1 MALSDYELEMVAK
14 LTDQVTPVL
23 NKINKELSKELPVP
37 KVDDSPLKKL
47 YSSFINLTSSVQGL
61 AKLYAGSKL
70 VGYIIGFG
78 KACLS
83 ASSDMTEL
91 QNVTDQ
97 VFGQMAD
104 DVQQFAEKSGAEMG
118 RSIYAMKKYVSDMG
132 AVIKGLGGFD
142 TSKIKEMSENL
153 ASLAVDIG
161 SFKNID
167 DEQAFNALRG
177 GIVGETEALK
187 TLGIVINDTVMAE
200 YARNKGIKEKWV
212 NLDASTKA
220 ELRYQALL
228 EKTSFM
234 QGDAARTIDSYA
246 NQLKVFE
253 ANMNNLTTTIG
264 NKFTNA
270 TAGALSGINNLLSGL
285 NDLLN
290 QKGVDDY
297 WSQFIDESE
306 HARNMVEEYI
316 NLSKKALDNSITS
329 EEESKRLS
337 MYEELKS
344 LYPDI
349 IGSISSEASEYQK
362 VADSLDDINKKL
374 KEKIF
379 NQLNE
384 DNMKEYLQSQK
395 KSFEKIAQFK
405 ADLQKEISNVEKAG
419 LSLKNGLT
427 KSLISDLSKFI
438 GKNNLTDGTVDK
450 NAIIDEI
457 KKVLKQHGE
466 DGNGKQ
472 ASILLEHI
480 DGLTSGIAKIN
491 STVERSKESIQ
502 KQQEKFNVKTDALK
516 LMLGDYESNSY
527 DFMNDINDN
536 ISDLHKL
543 GEQTKN
549 DLKSNAN
556 KNTADLSK
564 KINQDSLSIIDN
576 QGRVQEV
583 ITGHTTDRSID
594 EIFEIQKVGASVSA
608 FVNGVNT
615 TFKNLGDGKY
625 EVSTGAGNKDSVMYV
640 NGEKIFTN
648 QTKIMTE
655 QEAKKM
661 LKENYK
667 IQAPKKQQIS
677 RSSSNDSKSKSKGRK
692 DKKESGTKEKTYAD
706 KLKDI
711 NDSLSKKWEDILLN
725 LEKTIRELN
734 LRIDSDKLKTI
745 LEKTK
750 KVYELNLGNIAT
762 FSNNGFFNPLE
773 TLQEQLKAY
782 DDYIKQL
789 QANFKYTNDKSL
801 QDKIKQEIEN
811 TKKQSEKVKLE
822 LLEQT
827 TLKNTNELN
836 LSKSNG
842 WVDNLEYLNSQ
853 LNIYNEKLKNYQS
866 LFNEIKDESL
876 KGKIKTD
883 IDNLKNTIKET
894 QNELKNE
901 TVIEEL
907 RKIIEELN
915 DVYTGDTKEQ
925 VLNLSRELA
934 NKKKAKIDNRTDLT
948 DIQKYEEKIKVDEEF
963 NTNVEKVGL
972 YTEKINISASNYILN
987 IKKTF
992 EDLKDKIEKSDKS
1005 SELDIEFKMN
1015 DTVSDKDYIE
1025 KLKEKKARID
1035 EEYKT
1040 LKDSYV
1046 NGFDSL
1052 DKNLKFMIDNA
1063 TGTDTLDKI
1072 TNLLNEH
1079 NFNKEDTDK
1088 LTTLKTALDKMKN
1101 ASSKSNELKEV
1112 IKKAEEFKKIV
1123 TEYVQFTF
1131 ENIKKAFKNIVKNS
1145 DDSEVGGE
1153 VLDLFSNKIAG
1164 VASFATGDIAGGV
1177 KAIVNEFV
1185 DMGSRLVGIL
1195 FGDNKAEKAKKDY
1208 EARSKELDDNTRA
1221 LRELRDTMKDIQG
1234 DLVKSASENTSNKNL
1249 ELYKNMST
1257 EMNKVFANNFNPK
1270 VLVNGVAERSQKR
1283 GFWNGLLSIFTL
1295 GASNLISHKRENVA
1309 YTKNFS
1315 DVMKFDA
1322 QNSNDLEKIYNEK
1335 IKNLNSEDLKK
1346 FLDKEGG
1353 AITQWDLVDVN
1364 SNLDQIKQQ
1373 FLNKIQDLRKQEQET
1388 EKFYTNAIYE
1398 SFEGVSTLDKKAKK
1412 KEMLDKMKSLAKDND
1427 DLEKM
1432 IPEFEKKID
1441 EMLDK
1446 EDKIV
1451 TAFNDTRETITKNLS
1466 DGKNVIESLANGLGS
1481 YFGKLRNNLAK
1492 IKYDLEFRELDGLE
1506 TKFENKFKE
1515 VAEALVKIRL
1525 ESGKTLKDLDPKH
1538 LDFSSLFKQ
1547 LKETEK
1553 VSTDMRDII
1562 QELRRQ
1568 AKMQGI
1574 SDEMIDQMLPLDKIT
1589 NKAQELSD
1597 ILKQA
1602 MTVAIDTNSFEQFN
1616 MSIGDGI
1623 YKSAKDALIKSFSE
1637 SSVYQNLIK
1646 KYMNTEDME
1655 QKLSG
1660 ASTLKEAYET
1670 IKKELDNFE
1679 TKLKSE
1685 GLGFR
1690 ETNASSGEY
1699 LGGMTNK
1706 SLPSSNIVSKCIDFK
1721 VEVNV
1726 DNRGFLAVED
1736 LTKTIFDKFRAEEIL
1751 RKSKEV

>member
-23 NKINKELSKELPVP
+23 NKINKELSKELPAP

-61 AKLYAGSKL
+61 AAVYAGSKL
-70 VGYIIGFG
+70 VGSVLNFG

-104 DVQQFAEKSGAEMG
+104 DVQQFAEKSGVEMG

-142 TSKIKEMSENL
+142 TSQIKEMSENL

-253 ANMNNLTTTIG
+253 ANMNNITTTIG

-316 NLSKKALDNSITS
+316 NLSKKALDSSLTS

-362 VADSLDDINKKL
+362 VADSLDDINSKL
-374 KEKIF
+374 KQKVLM
-379 NQLNE
+379 QLNE
-384 DNMKEYLQSQK
+384 DNMKEFAKTQQK
-395 KSFEKIAQFK
+395 EYEKIAGLKQ
-405 ADLQKEISNVEKAG
+405 DIQKELANFQKAG
-419 LSLKNGLT
+419 LDLKNGVT
-427 KSLISDLSKFI
+427 ESLIKDLDKFKHVKLDDNKALETAMKDI
-438 GKNNLTDGTVDK
+438 K
-450 NAIIDEI
+450 EI
-457 KKVLKQHGE
+457 LKQHGE
-466 DGNGKQ
+466 DGTDKQ
-472 ASILLEHI
+472 ARILLDRIAPLTFKI
-480 DGLTSGIAKIN
+480 DRINNQITKSEDVIKAGL
-491 STVERSKESIQ
+491 
-502 KQQEKFNVKTDALK
+502 EKSNLKSEALK
-516 LMLGDYESNSY
+516 NMLGDYGVKTG
-527 DFMNDINDN
+527 DLLDGINDGLH
-536 ISDLHKL
+536 DLHKL

-625 EVSTGAGNKDSVMYV
+625 EVSTGAGNKDSVMYI
-640 NGEKIFTN
+640 NGEKVFTN
-648 QTKIMTE
+648 QTKIMSE
-655 QEAKKM
+655 QEAKK
-661 LKENYK
+661 LLQKNYK
-667 IQAPKKQQIS
+667 IQAPQKQQIS
-677 RSSSNDSKSKSKGRK
+677 RSSSNDSKSKSKGKK

-725 LEKTIRELN
+725 LEKTIGELN
-734 LRIDSDKLKTI
+734 LRINSDKLKTI

-750 KVYELNLGNIAT
+750 KVHELNLENIAN

-789 QANFKYTNDKSL
+789 QSNFKYTNDKSL

-907 RKIIEELN
+907 RKIIDDLN
-915 DVYTGDTKEQ
+915 DVYKGDTKEQ

-1015 DTVSDKDYIE
+1015 DTISDKDYIE
-1025 KLKEKKARID
+1025 KLKEKKAKID

-1046 NGFDSL
+1046 NGFDNL
-1052 DKNLKFMIDNA
+1052 DENLKFMIDNA

-1101 ASSKSNELKEV
+1101 ASSKSIELKEA
-1112 IKKAEEFKKIV
+1112 IKKAEELKKMI

-1153 VLDLFSNKIAG
+1153 LLDLFSNKIAG

-1270 VLVNGVAERSQKR
+1270 VLMNGVAERSQKR

-1295 GASNLISHKRENVA
+1295 GVSDLISHKRENVA
-1309 YTKNFS
+1309 YAKNFS

-1322 QNSNDLEKIYNEK
+1322 QNSTDLEKIYNEK

-1398 SFEGVSTLDKKAKK
+1398 SFEGVSTIDKKAKK

-1451 TAFNDTRETITKNLS
+1451 TAFNETRESITKNLS

-1506 TKFENKFKE
+1506 TKFEDKFKE

-1547 LKETEK
+1547 LKDTEK
-1553 VSTDMRDII
+1553 VSSDMRDII
-1562 QELRRQ
+1562 QELRKQ

-1646 KYMNTEDME
+1646 KYMNTEDMD

-1706 SLPSSNIVSKCIDFK
+1706 SLPSSNIVSKGIDFK
-1721 VEVNV
+1721 VEVNI

>member
-23 NKINKELSKELPVP
+23 NKINKELSKELPAP
-37 KVDDSPLKKL
+37 KVDDGPLKRL
-47 YSSFINLTSSVQGL
+47 YGSFVNLTSSVQGL
-61 AKLYAGSKL
+61 AAVYAGSKL
-70 VGYIIGFG
+70 VGSVLNFG

-212 NLDASTKA
+212 NLDVSTKA

-270 TAGALSGINNLLSGL
+270 TAGALSGINSLLSGL

-290 QKGVDDY
+290 KKGVDDY

-316 NLSKKALDNSITS
+316 NLSKKALDSSLTS

-349 IGSISSEASEYQK
+349 IGNISSEASEYQK
-362 VADSLDDINKKL
+362 VADSLDDINSKL
-374 KEKIF
+374 KQKVLM
-379 NQLNE
+379 QLNE
-384 DNMKEYLQSQK
+384 DNMKEFAKTQQK
-395 KSFEKIAQFK
+395 EYEKIAGLKQ
-405 ADLQKEISNVEKAG
+405 DIQKELANFQKAG
-419 LSLKNGLT
+419 LDLKNGVT
-427 KSLISDLSKFI
+427 ESLIKDLDKFKHVKLDDNKALETAMKDI
-438 GKNNLTDGTVDK
+438 K
-450 NAIIDEI
+450 EI
-457 KKVLKQHGE
+457 LKHHGE
-466 DGNGKQ
+466 DGTDKQ
-472 ASILLEHI
+472 ARILLDRIAPLTFKI
-480 DGLTSGIAKIN
+480 DRINNQITKSEDVIKAGL
-491 STVERSKESIQ
+491 
-502 KQQEKFNVKTDALK
+502 EKSNLKSEALK
-516 LMLGDYESNSY
+516 NMLGDYGVKTG
-527 DFMNDINDN
+527 DLLDGINDGLH
-536 ISDLHKL
+536 DLHKL

-615 TFKNLGDGKY
+615 TFKNLGNGKY
-625 EVSTGAGNKDSVMYV
+625 EVSTGAGNKDSVMYI
-640 NGEKIFTN
+640 NGEKVFTN

-661 LKENYK
+661 LQENYK
-667 IQAPKKQQIS
+667 IQKPKKEQIS
-677 RSSSNDSKSKSKGRK
+677 RSSSKDSKSKSKGKK
-692 DKKESGTKEKTYAD
+692 DKKETGTKEKTYAD

-725 LEKTIRELN
+725 LEKTIGELN

-750 KVYELNLGNIAT
+750 KVYELNLGNITT

-773 TLQEQLKAY
+773 RLQEQLKAY

-842 WVDNLEYLNSQ
+842 WVDNLEYFNSQ

-907 RKIIEELN
+907 RKIIEDLN
-915 DVYTGDTKEQ
+915 DIYTGDTKEQ

-948 DIQKYEEKIKVDEEF
+948 DIEKYEEKIKVDEEF

-1015 DTVSDKDYIE
+1015 DTISDKDYIE
-1025 KLKEKKARID
+1025 KLKEKKAKID

-1046 NGFDSL
+1046 NGFDNL
-1052 DKNLKFMIDNA
+1052 DENLKFMIDNA

-1072 TNLLNEH
+1072 TNLLNDH

-1101 ASSKSNELKEV
+1101 ASSKSIELKEA
-1112 IKKAEEFKKIV
+1112 IKKAEELKKMI
-1123 TEYVQFTF
+1123 TEYVQFAF

-1153 VLDLFSNKIAG
+1153 LLDLFSNKIAG

-1185 DMGSRLVGIL
+1185 DMGSKLVGIL
-1195 FGDNKAEKAKKDY
+1195 FGDNKSEKAKKDY

-1270 VLVNGVAERSQKR
+1270 VLMNGVAERSQKG
-1283 GFWNGLLSIFTL
+1283 GFWNGLLSFFTL

-1335 IKNLNSEDLKK
+1335 IKNLSSEDLKK

-1398 SFEGVSTLDKKAKK
+1398 SFEGVSTIDKKAKK

-1451 TAFNDTRETITKNLS
+1451 TAFNETRESITKNLS

-1506 TKFENKFKE
+1506 TKFEDKFKE

-1646 KYMNTEDME
+1646 KYMNTEDMD

-1706 SLPSSNIVSKCIDFK
+1706 SLPSSNIVSKGIDFK